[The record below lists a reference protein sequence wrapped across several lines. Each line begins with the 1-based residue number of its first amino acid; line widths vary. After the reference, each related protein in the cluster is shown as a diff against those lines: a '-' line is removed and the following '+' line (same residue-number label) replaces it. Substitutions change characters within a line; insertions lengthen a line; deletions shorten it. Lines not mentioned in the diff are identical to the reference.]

1 MKNLIRPAYFLALA
15 AMLASCTS
23 PKPEPIT
30 RPAQAVIAPV
40 EITIHTS
47 PAGGIVDW
55 NGNVLGAAPVTI
67 KVTPQKPYPNT
78 YPRWPYNGRMS
89 QKFRA
94 RWPDGSMNWE
104 MFGSNEP
111 IPQNIGIVSPALHSS
126 GHLAALDYLRN
137 TYGPDRKLTQKRVGP

>member
-1 MKNLIRPAYFLALA
+1 
-15 AMLASCTS
+15 MLSGCAT
-23 PKPEPIT
+23 PEPPPQV
-30 RPAQAVIAPV
+30 RRAEPAPEPV

-55 NGNVLGAAPVTI
+55 NGNVLGAAPLTI

-111 IPQNIGIVSPALHSS
+111 IPQNIGIVSPSYRHNPLLDALIKDAH
-126 GHLAALDYLRN
+126 
-137 TYGPDRKLTQKRVGP
+137 TPQELTQKRTGP

>member
-1 MKNLIRPAYFLALA
+1 MLRNAYFLALA
-15 AMLASCTS
+15 TILASCAS
-23 PKPEPIT
+23 PKPETIT
-30 RPAQAVIAPV
+30 RREQAVIAPV

-111 IPQNIGIVSPALHSS
+111 IPQNIGIVSPSYRHNPLLDALIKDAH
-126 GHLAALDYLRN
+126 
-137 TYGPDRKLTQKRVGP
+137 TPQELTQKRTGP

>member
-1 MKNLIRPAYFLALA
+1 
-15 AMLASCTS
+15 MLASCAS

-47 PAGGIVDW
+47 PAGAIVDW
-55 NGNVLGAAPVTI
+55 NGNVLGAAPLTI

-111 IPQNIGIVSPALHSS
+111 IPQNIGIVSPSYRHNPLLDALIKDAH
-126 GHLAALDYLRN
+126 
-137 TYGPDRKLTQKRVGP
+137 TPQKLTQKRTGP

>member
-1 MKNLIRPAYFLALA
+1 VIKSYH
-15 AMLASCTS
+15 LASILAVAAFLCSCAS

-67 KVTPQKPYPNT
+67 KVTPQQPYPNT

-94 RWPDGSMNWE
+94 RWPDGSMNFE
-104 MFGSNEP
+104 LFGSNEP
-111 IPQNIGIVSPALHSS
+111 IPENIGIVSPAFHSS
-126 GHLAALDYLRN
+126 GYLAALDYLQQK
-137 TYGPDRKLTQKRVGP
+137 YGTPKKLTQKKTP

>member
-1 MKNLIRPAYFLALA
+1 MCRPASILALA
-15 AMLASCTS
+15 AMLSGCAT
-23 PKPEPIT
+23 PEPPPQV
-30 RPAQAVIAPV
+30 RRAEPAPEPV

-55 NGNVLGAAPVTI
+55 NGNVLGAAPLTI

-111 IPQNIGIVSPALHSS
+111 IPQNIGIVSPSYRHNPLLDALIKDAH
-126 GHLAALDYLRN
+126 
-137 TYGPDRKLTQKRVGP
+137 TPQELTQKRTGP